1 MGASPNNWNGGGT
14 QPNHEVNMVPLID
27 VSLVLVVML
36 LLATPLA
43 FESRIDVAS
52 ASRTAKQAQ
61 EVEKSERIEIAV
73 VSEDSVRVNRR
84 LVARASLGE
93 VLTPLMEASA
103 DRSVVVA
110 CAPGVTHGA
119 FVDVLDRAKTS
130 GASDIAVIE
139 R

>member
-1 MGASPNNWNGGGT
+1 MGASPNNWNGST
-14 QPNHEVNMVPLID
+14 SPNHEVNMVPLID

-52 ASRTAKQAQ
+52 ASRTGKQA
-61 EVEKSERIEIAV
+61 EKVAKSERVEIAI

-84 LVARASLGE
+84 LVARNDLAD

-103 DRSVVVA
+103 DRGVLVA
-110 CAPGVTHGA
+110 CEPRVSHGA
-119 FVDVLDRAKTS
+119 FVDVLDRAKTC
-130 GASDIAVIE
+130 GAAEIAVIE

>member
-43 FESRIDVAS
+43 FESRIDVAN
-52 ASRTAKQAQ
+52 ASRSAKQAE
-61 EVEKSERIEIAV
+61 EVEKSERVEISV
-73 VSEDSVRVNRR
+73 VSEDSVRVNRQ
-84 LVARASLGE
+84 LVARTNIAE
-93 VLTPLMEASA
+93 ALTPLMEASA
-103 DRSVVVA
+103 DGGVVVA
-110 CAPGVTHGA
+110 CAPRVSHGA
-119 FVDVLDRAKTS
+119 FVDVLDRAKAC
-130 GASDIAVIE
+130 GAIDIAVVE

>member
-1 MGASPNNWNGGGT
+1 MGANLNTFSGGT
-14 QPNHEVNMVPLID
+14 NPNHEVNMVPLID

-43 FESRIDVAS
+43 FESRIDVAN
-52 ASRTAKQAQ
+52 ASRTAQKA
-61 EVEKSERIEIAV
+61 EKVEKNERVEISV

-84 LVARASLGE
+84 TVARVYLSE

-103 DRSVVVA
+103 ERGVLVG
-110 CAPGVTHGA
+110 CAPRVTHGA
-119 FVDVLDRAKTS
+119 FVDVLDQAKSS
-130 GASDIAVIE
+130 GATDISVIE

>member
-1 MGASPNNWNGGGT
+1 
-14 QPNHEVNMVPLID
+14 MVPLID

-52 ASRTAKQAQ
+52 ASKTGQQA
-61 EVEKSERIEIAV
+61 EKTEKSERVEVAV

-84 LVARASLGE
+84 TVARADL
-93 VLTPLMEASA
+93 VTVMTPLMEASA
-103 DRSVVVA
+103 DRGVLVT
-110 CAPGVTHGA
+110 CAPRVSHGA
-119 FVDVLDRAKTS
+119 FVDVLDRAKVS
-130 GASDIAVIE
+130 GAADISVIE